1 MAEVNYKALADLRT
15 QLRRFL
21 RRGEDASIAVG
32 LQPQQYPVLL
42 IIKGLEAEGV
52 ETSITFIADRLHLR
66 HHSVVGLIDRLEKKG
81 LVTRRREGLNQRNV
95 TIQLTEAGE
104 SLIAALASFHQETLH
119 SLGPDLVAALQA
131 LMAQAPEDEARPK

>member
-1 MAEVNYKALADLRT
+1 MSEVDYKALAEFRT

-21 RRGEDASIAVG
+21 RRSEDAATAVG

-42 IIKGLEAEGV
+42 IIKGLQAEGV

-81 LVTRRREGLNQRNV
+81 LVTRKRDEVNQRNV
-95 TIQLTEAGE
+95 TVQLTEAGE
-104 SLIAALASFHQETLH
+104 SLIAALSQFHQETLR
-119 SLGPDLVAALQA
+119 SLGPDLVVALQA
-131 LMAQAPEDEARPK
+131 LVEEPGAATQR